1 MIPWVGSN
9 GIFRC
14 QLIKGTDNQ
23 LCFERTF
30 MLDLRSLNRLSRDF
44 RINNFPV
51 SFRTYKNKYDLHVKV
66 QILRAVSTTEIEK
79 TICIDDIY
87 GSNILS
93 NKDRTIT
100 KQIFIKLL
108 NELKKSNQIQK
119 TFRLFNSSAQITE
132 TNKLTPLLLTQNKTI
147 LLRENTNYSI

>member
-93 NKDRTIT
+93 NKDITIT

-108 NELKKSNQIQK
+108 NELKKVIRFK
-119 TFRLFNSSAQITE
+119 EHFDYLIHLH
-132 TNKLTPLLLTQNKTI
+132 KLPKQRNLLQYLVIKI
-147 LLRENTNYSI
+147 LQYIYK